1 MTNGSTW
8 RRGWAVLAF
17 VAVLLPA
24 LARGEMKYVETS
36 QLQLV
41 YNSPAGDYLVPYATQ
56 TLLNGLAAQHARFG
70 YVPDGKVAVF
80 LQDFADR
87 GNAAAVLGAPG
98 NRIYLELAPP
108 ILSFETFSP
117 GERLYTL
124 VNHELV
130 HTVVGDQAS
139 AEDVRARRWLGGK
152 VVAVPE
158 HPESIFYNYL
168 TNPRASSPR
177 WYQEG
182 SAVFMETWYGGGLGR
197 AQGGYDEMVF
207 RAMVRDD
214 ADFYDPLGLVS
225 KGTEVDFQ
233 TGSNAYLYGTRFL
246 SYLALQY
253 SPDKLIDWLRR
264 ADGTERYYADD
275 FERVFGKPL
284 TVAWQDWVRW
294 EHEFQAEQPE
304 VGAAASDHA
313 VQRDRPPRSRR
324 HLPRLPQSR
333 TGRACTPPC
342 AIPAACRR
350 WCG

>member
-117 GERLYTL
+117 GERLYT
-124 VNHELV
+124 
-130 HTVVGDQAS
+130 TSSCTPSS
-139 AEDVRARRWLGGK
+139 ATRPAPRTCGRA
-152 VVAVPE
+152 V
-158 HPESIFYNYL
+158 
-168 TNPRASSPR
+168 
-177 WYQEG
+177 G
-182 SAVFMETWYGGGLGR
+182 SA
-197 AQGGYDEMVF
+197 A
-207 RAMVRDD
+207 
-214 ADFYDPLGLVS
+214 
-225 KGTEVDFQ
+225 
-233 TGSNAYLYGTRFL
+233 
-246 SYLALQY
+246 
-253 SPDKLIDWLRR
+253 
-264 ADGTERYYADD
+264 
-275 FERVFGKPL
+275 
-284 TVAWQDWVRW
+284 
-294 EHEFQAEQPE
+294 
-304 VGAAASDHA
+304 
-313 VQRDRPPRSRR
+313 RSSQC
-324 HLPRLPQSR
+324 PSTPSR
-333 TGRACTPPC
+333 SSTTT
-342 AIPAACRR
+342 
-350 WCG
+350 